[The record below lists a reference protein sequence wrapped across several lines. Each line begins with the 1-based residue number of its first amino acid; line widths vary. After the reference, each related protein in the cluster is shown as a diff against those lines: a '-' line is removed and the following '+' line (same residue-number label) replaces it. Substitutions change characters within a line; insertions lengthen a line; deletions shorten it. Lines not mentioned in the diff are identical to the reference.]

1 MMKLQDLLKDI
12 ELGKVYTDKD
22 RKPFKVNEDGH
33 TDVPSAIRK
42 LKLSIEDSEELLKK
56 LESMDKESS
65 LPAWWTD
72 KITLASNYLNKSR
85 DYLLNSNLDEG
96 FGGVSSPPPFSSK
109 EAKMVVDDALRKYSK
124 ELRKLQGKVVKD
136 WMSKAKSGVIDFFD
150 LVRGFQHGDSR
161 RAYPYEIEFLMS
173 VLTKDKIIDRFRK
186 YFGGK
191 KGFEKRRKN
200 QRGMGK

>member
-1 MMKLQDLLKDI
+1 MKLQDLLKDI

-42 LKLSIEDSEELLKK
+42 LKLSIEDSEELIKK

-96 FGGVSSPPPFSSK
+96 FGGVTSPPPFSSK
-109 EAKMVVDDALRKYSK
+109 EAKMVVDDALVKYSK

-136 WMSKAKSGVIDFFD
+136 WMSKAKGGVIDFFD
-150 LVRGFQHGDSR
+150 LVRGFQSGNSR
-161 RAYPYEIEFLMS
+161 RAYPYEVEFLMS

-191 KGFEKRRKN
+191 KAMNNRTAKK
-200 QRGMGK
+200 

>member
-1 MMKLQDLLKDI
+1 MKLQDLLKDI

-42 LKLSIEDSEELLKK
+42 LKLSIEDSQQLLQK
-56 LESMDKESS
+56 LESMDKEMS

-85 DYLLNSNLDEG
+85 DYLLNSELDESY
-96 FGGVSSPPPFSSK
+96 GGITSPPPFSSK
-109 EAKMVVDDALRKYSK
+109 EAKKVVDDALRMYSK

-150 LVRGFQHGDSR
+150 LIRGFQTGDSK
-161 RAYPYEIEFLMS
+161 RAYPYETEFLMS

-191 KGFEKRRKN
+191 KALNNRTASKR
-200 QRGMGK
+200 

>member
-1 MMKLQDLLKDI
+1 MKLQDLLKDI
-12 ELGKVYTDKD
+12 ELGKVYTDKN

-42 LKLSIEDSEELLKK
+42 LKLSIEDSQQILQK
-56 LESMDKESS
+56 LESMNQEDS

-72 KITLASNYLNKSR
+72 KVTLASNYLNKSR
-85 DYLLNSNLDEG
+85 DYLLTGSKVDES

-109 EAKMVVDDALRKYSK
+109 EAKMVVDDALRQYSK

-136 WMSKAKSGVIDFFD
+136 WMTKAKAGVIDFFD
-150 LVRGFQHGDSR
+150 LVRGFQKGDTSR
-161 RAYPYEIEFLMS
+161 AHPYEVEFLQK

-191 KGFEKRRKN
+191 KALNNRTAKKG
-200 QRGMGK
+200 

>member
-1 MMKLQDLLKDI
+1 MKLTDLLKDI

-22 RKPFKVNEDGH
+22 RKPFKINEDGH

-42 LKLSIEDSEELLKK
+42 LKLSIEDSQQLLQK

-85 DYLLNSNLDEG
+85 DYLLNSNLDEKFDIKTPG
-96 FGGVSSPPPFSSK
+96 YSSG
-109 EAKMVVDDALRKYSK
+109 EAKTVVDGALKQYSK

-136 WMSKAKSGVIDFFD
+136 WMTKAKAGVIDYFD
-150 LVRGFQHGDSR
+150 LVRGFQQGDAK
-161 RAYPYEIEFLMS
+161 RAYPYETDFLMS
-173 VLTKDKIIDRFRK
+173 VLSKDKIINRFRK

-191 KGFEKRRKN
+191 KGKRIR
-200 QRGMGK
+200 

>member
-1 MMKLQDLLKDI
+1 MKLQDLLKDI

-124 ELRKLQGKVVKD
+124 ELKKLQGKVVKD
-136 WMSKAKSGVIDFFD
+136 WMDKAKGGVIDFFD
-150 LVRGFQHGDSR
+150 LVRGFQHGDMS
-161 RAYPYEIEFLMS
+161 RAYPYEVQFLQS

-191 KGFEKRRKN
+191 KGKRIR
-200 QRGMGK
+200 

>member
-1 MMKLQDLLKDI
+1 MKLQDLLKDI

-42 LKLSIEDSEELLKK
+42 LKLSIEDSQQLLQK

-96 FGGVSSPPPFSSK
+96 FGGVSSPPPFSSR

-136 WMSKAKSGVIDFFD
+136 WMTKAKGGVIDFFD
-150 LVRGFQHGDSR
+150 LVRGFQSGDMR
-161 RAYPYEIEFLMS
+161 RAYPYEVEFLMS

-191 KGFEKRRKN
+191 KAMNNRTASKK
-200 QRGMGK
+200 

>member
-1 MMKLQDLLKDI
+1 MKLQDLLKDI

-22 RKPFKVNEDGH
+22 RKHFKVNEDGH

-85 DYLLNSNLDEG
+85 DYLLNSNLDESFAG
-96 FGGVSSPPPFSSK
+96 MSSPPPHSSK
-109 EAKMVVDDALRKYSK
+109 EAKKVVDDALRSYSK

-191 KGFEKRRKN
+191 KALNNRTANKRR
-200 QRGMGK
+200 

>member
-1 MMKLQDLLKDI
+1 MKLQDLLKDI

-42 LKLSIEDSEELLKK
+42 LKLSIEDSQELLQK

-85 DYLLNSNLDEG
+85 DYLLNSNLDEKFDIKTPG
-96 FGGVSSPPPFSSK
+96 YSSG
-109 EAKMVVDDALRKYSK
+109 EAKTVVDGALKQYSK
-124 ELRKLQGKVVKD
+124 ELRKLQAKVVKD

-150 LVRGFQHGDSR
+150 IQRGLQYGDIT
-161 RAYPYEIEFLMS
+161 RAHPYETDFLHK

-191 KGFEKRRKN
+191 KGKKERLK
-200 QRGMGK
+200 

>member
-1 MMKLQDLLKDI
+1 MKLQDLLKDL

-85 DYLLNSNLDEG
+85 DYLLNSNLDES
-96 FGGVSSPPPFSSK
+96 FGGVTSPPPFSSK

-136 WMSKAKSGVIDFFD
+136 WMTKAKAGVIDFFD
-150 LVRGFQHGDSR
+150 LARGFQKGDMS
-161 RAYPYEIEFLMS
+161 RAYPYEVEFLMT

-186 YFGGK
+186 YFGGTK
-191 KGFEKRRKN
+191 AMNNRTATKRK
-200 QRGMGK
+200 